1 MYYIQMVINILALG
15 FSGLAFIYSFYMLYL
30 NVKPAST
37 EGFKEW
43 LQEIVWKSNSYKN
56 PLPYLMGVVFSL
68 LIISYICAKISGL

>member
-1 MYYIQMVINILALG
+1 
-15 FSGLAFIYSFYMLYL
+15 MLYL

-43 LQEIVWKSNSYKN
+43 LQDIVWKSNSYKN